1 MSAKELKEQYEHFP
15 APLRQL
21 LNLRLIGAAAGL
33 FLTLVILLVFAELP
47 LILPSLLLLF
57 WSSADA
63 WRLYRLFTHQEFLVL
78 SGVCTRVD
86 ISPIRRRPKAIYT
99 RPKAI
104 YTDIEGRPVKIP
116 INMPLG
122 SAAIGDTIKIYISRQ
137 SPVYESDGVST
148 IFRYYAIE
156 CTPVANKRQ

>member
-1 MSAKELKEQYEHFP
+1 MSVKEWKRQYEHFP

-99 RPKAI
+99 
-104 YTDIEGRPVKIP
+104 DIEGKPVKIP

>member
-99 RPKAI
+99 
-104 YTDIEGRPVKIP
+104 DIEGKPVKIP

>member
-1 MSAKELKEQYEHFP
+1 MSVKERKRQYEHFP
-15 APLRQL
+15 APLRQI

-63 WRLYRLFTHQEFLVL
+63 WRLYRLFTHQEYLVL
-78 SGVCTRVD
+78 SGVCTKVD
-86 ISPIRRRPKAIYT
+86 ISPIRR

-116 INMPLG
+116 LNRSLG
-122 SAAIGDTIKIYISRQ
+122 SVTIGDTIILYLSHQ
-137 SPVYESDGVST
+137 SPIYEADGVAT
-148 IFRYYAIE
+148 IFRYYAVE
-156 CTPVANKRQ
+156 YTPNTNRNQ